1 MKVLCAVILIIAS
14 FGLPNSFAQIYGCPD
29 PLATNYDFSVTNNDG
44 SCTYSA
50 ASVTPVISYNLDA
63 SLSETSG
70 LISWNDGVWTHN
82 DNTDTN
88 LYSLDTLSGAIMQI
102 VPIGGIV
109 NYDWEEISQDSNYVY
124 IGDFGN
130 NVNGNRTDLKILRIE
145 KNSILANAPMVD
157 TIFFS
162 YSDQIDFTPTG
173 GNNTDFDC
181 EAMIVSSD
189 SIFLFTKQWVSN
201 KTVVYSLPKLPGTY
215 SAIRRSELDV
225 QGMITGATY
234 MESQRLITLCGYTN
248 LLQPFLYLLYDF
260 NQTDFF
266 NGNKRKLNLSLS
278 FHQVEGIATSNG
290 MKYYCSNEAF
300 VQAPFINTPQKLH
313 VLDLSAYLDNYLNQI
328 ILATSQQL
336 NSEFAIYPNP
346 ANEFL
351 ILENVLHGFKENYSI
366 VDLAGRIV
374 DSGILSEGKQKINIS
389 NLSSGIYFLKISS
402 LEAQILRF
410 IKQ

>member
-70 LISWNDGVWTHN
+70 LISWNDRIWTHN

-88 LYSLDTLSGAIMQI
+88 LYSLDTLSGAIMQT
-102 VPIGGIV
+102 VPIGGVV

-124 IGDFGN
+124 MGDFGN

-145 KNSILANAPMVD
+145 KSSILANAPIVD

-181 EAMIVSSD
+181 EAMIVSVD
-189 SIFLFTKQWVSN
+189 SIYLFAKQWVSN
-201 KTVVYSLPKLPGTY
+201 KTVVYSLPKLPGTF

-225 QGMITGATY
+225 QGMITSATY

-278 FHQVEGIATSNG
+278 FHQVEGIATTDG

-313 VLDLSAYLDNYLNQI
+313 VLDLSSYLDNYLNQI
-328 ILATSQQL
+328 ILATSQKL

-366 VDLAGRIV
+366 VDLAGRVV
-374 DSGILSEGKQKINIS
+374 DDGILSEGKQRINIS